1 MKATVTTPT
10 APNVSALDV
19 ARSFGKCV
27 TLCLVYVLQSVA
39 KAFGMAQRA
48 ALHACQWLN
57 TRHNVTDKEDPVMM
71 TGWQCL
77 GCGALVLFAAVVICI
92 KW

>member
-1 MKATVTTPT
+1 MKAKATTPT
-10 APNVSALDV
+10 APSVSASDV
-19 ARSFGKCV
+19 VKSLGVCT
-27 TLCLVYVLQSVA
+27 TLCVMYILQSFA
-39 KAFGMAQRA
+39 KLKSLAECATLSVR
-48 ALHACQWLN
+48 QWLN
-57 TRHNVTDKEDPVMM
+57 DRHNVTDQEDPVMM

>member
-57 TRHNVTDKEDPVMM
+57 DRHNVTDQEDPVMM

-77 GCGALVLFAAVVICI
+77 VCGALVLFAAVVICI

>member
-57 TRHNVTDKEDPVMM
+57 TRHNVTDQEDPVMM

-77 GCGALVLFAAVVICI
+77 VCGALVLFAAVVICI